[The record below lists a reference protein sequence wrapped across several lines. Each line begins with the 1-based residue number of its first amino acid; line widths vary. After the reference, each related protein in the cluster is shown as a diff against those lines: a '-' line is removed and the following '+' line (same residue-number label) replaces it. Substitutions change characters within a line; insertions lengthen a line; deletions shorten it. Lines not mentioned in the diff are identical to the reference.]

1 MFYINVRRFGLQALV
16 TQMPSLS
23 DSVCQTLISH
33 LNISSHALCNTVFC
47 ADYEFAY
54 IRKEKMA
61 ILKSARSLA
70 TLAAPP
76 RPVEFL
82 VFGEVSGWV
91 SYKCDSQLPDIHI
104 ISAYGRGCTSET

>member
-1 MFYINVRRFGLQALV
+1 MFHINVRRFGLRALV

-33 LNISSHALCNTVFC
+33 LNISSHALCNTRFC

-61 ILKSARSLA
+61 VLKSAISIA

-82 VFGEVSGWV
+82 VFGEVSSWV
-91 SYKCDSQLPDIHI
+91 SYECLFQLPDVHI
-104 ISAYGRGCTSET
+104 ISAYGGGCASET